1 MFSPREDEL
10 ATLRAAEKAARIRE
24 AGEILRSQGAQ
35 DLVESTAEMPPVL
48 DEIEIRLALGERP

>member
-10 ATLRAAEKAARIRE
+10 ATLTAPEKAGRIRE
-24 AGEILRSQGAQ
+24 AGEILRSQGAHY
-35 DLVESTAEMPPVL
+35 LVESTAEMPPVL